1 MHQPENTQTETEGRW
16 CALYTRH
23 QHEKIVA
30 SILST
35 KGLEVFLPTY
45 TTMHRWKDRN
55 KQLELPLFPSY
66 LFFKYEAD
74 RRVQILSTPG
84 VHMIL
89 TTGNL
94 PAVIPN
100 EEIAAIQRAGEGPLR
115 LEPHSFL
122 KCGDTVRI
130 KSGPLAG
137 LEGFVSR
144 KKDVFRLVL
153 SVEMLGRSA
162 AVEIDSSLL
171 ERVQSQRQTPV
182 PVGAQSLEPRHG
194 MASVT
199 AFYRC

>member
-1 MHQPENTQTETEGRW
+1 MHLPEHTQTEIDGRW

-23 QHEKIVA
+23 QHEKTVA

-45 TTMHRWKDRN
+45 RAVHAWKDRN

-66 LFFKYEAD
+66 LFIRYEAD
-74 RRVQILSTPG
+74 RRIQILSTPG

-89 TTGNL
+89 TIGNL

-100 EEIAAIQRAGEGPLR
+100 EEIAAIQRTVAGPLG
-115 LEPHSFL
+115 LEPHPFL
-122 KCGDTVRI
+122 RCGDTVRI

-144 KKDVFRLVL
+144 KKGVFRLVL

-162 AVEIDSSLL
+162 AVEIDGSLL
-171 ERVQSQRQTPV
+171 ERVQSKHQRAI
-182 PVGAQSLEPRHG
+182 PVGAQN
-194 MASVT
+194 
-199 AFYRC
+199 

>member
-1 MHQPENTQTETEGRW
+1 MRNPEQIQTVTAGRW

-23 QHEKIVA
+23 QHEKTVA

-45 TTMHRWKDRN
+45 RTVHRWKDRN

-66 LFFKYEAD
+66 LFFKYEEN

-89 TTGNL
+89 TTGNA
-94 PAVIPN
+94 PAVIPT
-100 EEIAAIQRAGEGPLR
+100 EEINAIQRAGEGPLR
-115 LEPHSFL
+115 LEPHPFL

-130 KSGPLAG
+130 KSGPLVG

-162 AVEIDSSLL
+162 AVEIDGSLL
-171 ERVQSQRQTPV
+171 ERVQSQRRAGV
-182 PVGAQSLEPRHG
+182 SVGALSLESRHE
-194 MASVT
+194 MISVT
-199 AFYRC
+199 ASYKA

>member
-1 MHQPENTQTETEGRW
+1 MQYAEHFKNETDGPW

-23 QHEKIVA
+23 QHEKTVA
-30 SILST
+30 TILST
-35 KGLEVFLPTY
+35 KGLQVFLPTY
-45 TTMHRWKDRN
+45 RTVHRWKDRN

-74 RRVQILSTPG
+74 RRIQILSTPG

-89 TTGNL
+89 TTGNA

-100 EEIAAIQRAGEGPLR
+100 EEIAALQRAAESPLR
-115 LEPHSFL
+115 MEPHPFL
-122 KCGDTVRI
+122 KYGDTVRI

-144 KKDVFRLVL
+144 KKDAFRLVL

-162 AVEIDSSLL
+162 AVEIDGSVL
-171 ERVQSQRQTPV
+171 ERVQSDRPGNAPPSVQQ
-182 PVGAQSLEPRHG
+182 LELGHE
-194 MASVT
+194 MDLASVV
-199 AFYRC
+199 RRS